1 MKYSIIIPVF
11 NEAASI
17 PQLHDELSVA
27 INEVIASGNKRK
39 KSASTNQYE
48 IIFVDDGSTD
58 GTTRLLR
65 KLVMEDS
72 HCRLI
77 RFNRNHG
84 KAVAYTAGFDAAAG
98 RYILTLDSDLQDV
111 PSEIPKILTKLVE
124 DEFDLVVG
132 WKSNRF
138 ENEPMKAL
146 PSKIFNWL
154 KGLLFRLSLHDS
166 NSGFRAMR
174 REVAESLNLH
184 GGQYRFIPEIAQ
196 LSGFKVGEAPVHH
209 RARLYGNSKYG
220 PMRFWT
226 GLLDMF
232 SVWFMTAFIRRP

>member
-1 MKYSIIIPVF
+1 MNYSIIIPVF

-27 INEVIASGNKRK
+27 IKEVIASGNRK
-39 KSASTNQYE
+39 KKGAATDQYE

-58 GTTRLLR
+58 GTTHLLR
-65 KLVMEDS
+65 KLAMNDS

-77 RFNRNHG
+77 RLNRNHG
-84 KAVAYTAGFDAAAG
+84 KALAYTAGFDAALG
-98 RYILTLDSDLQDV
+98 QYVITLDGDLQDV

-146 PSKIFNWL
+146 PSKIFNRL
-154 KGLLFRLSLHDS
+154 KGTLFRLSLHDS
-166 NSGFRAMR
+166 NSGFRVMR
-174 REVAESLNLH
+174 REVAKSLNLH

-226 GLLDMF
+226 GLIDMF
-232 SVWFMTAFIRRP
+232 SVWFMIALFRRS